1 MRILREGDVVLNDLD
16 GYVFFVLSAS
26 DDEVSVLFVKLNS
39 LTQENAL
46 MFTSEMTWA
55 TDKER
60 ILLR

>member
-1 MRILREGDVVLNDLD
+1 MLNDLD